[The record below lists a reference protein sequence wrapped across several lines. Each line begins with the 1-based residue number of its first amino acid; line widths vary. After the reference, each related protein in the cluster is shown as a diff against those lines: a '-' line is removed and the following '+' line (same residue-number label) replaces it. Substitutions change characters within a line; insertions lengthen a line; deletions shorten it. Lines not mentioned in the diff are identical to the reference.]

1 MPEKHRRKVR
11 KREEKQWQGF
21 PREGA
26 AELDLP
32 GRAEESARWKGAERR
47 ASVRVQSKT
56 PLKARKGAGKAA
68 MQGREAT

>member
-1 MPEKHRRKVR
+1 MPEKHRGNVR
-11 KREEKQWQGF
+11 KREEKQRQGF

-26 AELDLP
+26 AELDLQ

-56 PLKARKGAGKAA
+56 PLNTRKGSGKATV
-68 MQGREAT
+68 QGREAT